1 MEDFYALR
9 VFLAA
14 FFTFVAVFYTSLVL
28 VKNCKQAPVVC
39 MGERFSQH
47 WWNHVTFRVFRVS
60 IWAVCVTRLFK
71 PATDQYLMRFNA
83 LEIPQIMWAGAAF
96 MVLGF
101 GLAIAANF
109 SLGKQWRSG
118 VDSTATQQLVSH
130 GLYNI
135 SRNPAYVG
143 VAIAQAGFF
152 MALPSL
158 FTLVCLVVGWH
169 ALYNQVKIEEVE
181 LSSQFSNDY
190 QQYQQSVP
198 RWL

>member
-1 MEDFYALR
+1 
-9 VFLAA
+9 
-14 FFTFVAVFYTSLVL
+14 
-28 VKNCKQAPVVC
+28 

-47 WWNHVTFRVFRVS
+47 WWNDVTFRVFLVS
-60 IWAVCVTRLFK
+60 IWAVCVISLFE
-71 PATDQYLMRFNA
+71 PAADQYLMRFTG
-83 LEIPQIMWAGAAF
+83 LDIPQLMWAGAAF

-101 GLAIAANF
+101 GLAVAANF

-158 FTLVCLVVGWH
+158 SGDGVYSCVAGHDQYSGWYHGLLWYCTASVIVLVVT
-169 ALYNQVKIEEVE
+169 V
-181 LSSQFSNDY
+181 
-190 QQYQQSVP
+190 
-198 RWL
+198 

>member
-1 MEDFYALR
+1 MDDFYALR

-14 FFTFVAVFYTSLVL
+14 FFTFVAVFYTTLVII
-28 VKNCKQAPVVC
+28 KNRKQKKVVC
-39 MGERFSQH
+39 MGQRFSQH

-60 IWAVCVTRLFK
+60 IWAVCVARLFA
-71 PATDQYLMRFNA
+71 PSIDTYLLRFSSI
-83 LEIPQIMWAGAAF
+83 EIPQLMWAGAMF

-109 SLGKQWRSG
+109 SLGKHWRSG

-130 GLYNI
+130 GLYHI
-135 SRNPAYVG
+135 SRNPSYVG

-152 MALPSL
+152 IALPSL
-158 FTLVCLVVGWH
+158 FTLVCLMVGWH
-169 ALYNQVKIEEVE
+169 ALYKQVKIEEVE
-181 LSSQFSNDY
+181 LTHKFSTQY
-190 QQYQQSVP
+190 QQYIQSVP